1 MAMNARQNWLS
12 GGPLVG
18 RESMHNKTHC
28 ISAPRSFTESMLE
41 KMLPPPSL
49 AHKQP
54 RYRRI

>member
-1 MAMNARQNWLS
+1 MNARQNWLS